1 MVYPFPGVN
10 PYLEH
15 PTLWPGV
22 HHWLIIGLAGYLSPQ
37 LRPHYRVAVEVRMY
51 ETIGDQSLLVGIP
64 DVSVNQAQGRTVAEH
79 NDDPSASV
87 AVAPTAAVPQRVTI
101 PVAETVKQG
110 YLEIREVVTG
120 QVITV
125 VEILSPVNKRQGKGR
140 QQYEEKRNCVLNS
153 KTHLVEI
160 DLLREGLPLPYFG
173 RAPGSDYRI
182 LVSRAE
188 LRPQAELYGFNLTDQ
203 IPKFPIPLKGT
214 EQGPMVDLNQL
225 LQQVYDQGSF
235 DLAIDYSQDPVPPLP
250 PQDADWLK
258 AILAS
263 MP

>member
-51 ETIGDQSLLVGIP
+51 ETVGDQSLLVGIP
-64 DVSVNQAQGRTVAEH
+64 DVAVNQLQRQTEPEQIG
-79 NDDPSASV
+79 DPLAAV
-87 AVAPTAAVPQRVTI
+87 AVAPSPGPQRVTI
-101 PVAETVKQG
+101 PMAETIKQG

-153 KTHLVEI
+153 ETHLVEI

-173 RAPGSDYRI
+173 RAPESDYRI

-188 LRPQAELYGFNLTDQ
+188 LRPQAELYGFNLADQ
-203 IPKFPIPLKGT
+203 IPKFPMPLKGT
-214 EQGPMVDLNQL
+214 EQGPMVDLNEL

-235 DLAIDYSQDPVPPLP
+235 DLAIDYSQDPLPPLP
-250 PQDADWLK
+250 PQDTDWLRG
-258 AILAS
+258 ILAS